1 MRSPSFEN
9 TPLALEEVTRR
20 RDDAGERCELSLQ
33 LPVDWE
39 YTRGHFPGY
48 PIVPGVAQLVA
59 MVERPAR
66 TLWPELGASRSVARL
81 KFRRPITPGERVRV
95 VLERAGEQVRF
106 SLAVGEAPCA
116 AGIMRFSEAAGPS

>member
-66 TLWPELGASRSVARL
+66 TLWPELGAPRSVARL